1 MASSK
6 YQDLVDTATRLF
18 AQYVYTA
25 VGIDRIIAEAGV
37 AKMTLYK
44 HFASKQDLIVAV
56 LKQRDQQFMQSL
68 QTYVLQYTEL
78 ELQIKAIFDWH
89 QQWFQQADFY
99 GCMFINASA
108 EFHQAQAAIQ
118 TINQAHKQGIT
129 DWLHSLLTPTY
140 AEQAAAIAQQL
151 SLLLD
156 GAIVSTQITPKSD
169 AILIAYQTA
178 KFLLAYKNQKF
189 NQNHPS

>member
-18 AQYVYTA
+18 AQYGYTA

-78 ELQIKAIFDWH
+78 DLQIKAILIGISNGFSKLIFTAVCLLMPRQNFIRH
-89 QQWFQQADFY
+89 KPRFKPLTKPINRVLQI
-99 GCMFINASA
+99 GC
-108 EFHQAQAAIQ
+108 
-118 TINQAHKQGIT
+118 
-129 DWLHSLLTPTY
+129 
-140 AEQAAAIAQQL
+140 
-151 SLLLD
+151 
-156 GAIVSTQITPKSD
+156 
-169 AILIAYQTA
+169 TA
-178 KFLLAYKNQKF
+178 F
-189 NQNHPS
+189 

>member
-18 AQYVYTA
+18 AQYGYTA

-99 GCMFINASA
+99 GCMFINAAA
-108 EFHQAQAAIQ
+108 EFHNGQSEIQ
-118 TINQAHKQGIT
+118 TINCAHKQAIK
-129 DWLHSLLTPTY
+129 DWLQNLL
-140 AEQAAAIAQQL
+140 AAKYVETAADLALQL

-156 GAIVSTQITPKSD
+156 GAIVAAQTMQNTN
-169 AILIAYQTA
+169 AIVIAYQTA
-178 KFLLAYKNQKF
+178 QLLLFKKNQ
-189 NQNHPS
+189 

>member
-18 AQYVYTA
+18 AQYGYTA

-56 LKQRDQQFMQSL
+56 LKQRAQQFMQSL

-78 ELQIKAIFDWH
+78 DLQIKAIFDWH
-89 QQWFQQADFY
+89 QQWFQ
-99 GCMFINASA
+99 
-108 EFHQAQAAIQ
+108 
-118 TINQAHKQGIT
+118 
-129 DWLHSLLTPTY
+129 
-140 AEQAAAIAQQL
+140 
-151 SLLLD
+151 D
-156 GAIVSTQITPKSD
+156 G
-169 AILIAYQTA
+169 YQ
-178 KFLLAYKNQKF
+178 
-189 NQNHPS
+189 